1 MWRGIISLPLI
12 ALLALLVP
20 AHGGDAAKATGGNSD
35 SKIASDAFETTVGG
49 SVMSD
54 YLYRGISLSNRDPS
68 ASGSVEVARG
78 WLYASGQMYRVD
90 LPGDPAA
97 ELTFTGGIRP
107 IIADIKIDL
116 SAAYFY
122 YPGESP
128 PAGSPTTDY
137 WQYGITATRRILDAF
152 EIVGQA
158 AYAPNSWNSGAWGAY
173 GSGGLKVDLPKLSF
187 AARDDVAWA
196 LSGELGY
203 QAFGTTT
210 QGNVLPAYT
219 HWRLGVAF
227 NYAQYSFDLSYHDTN
242 LSKED
247 CFVLT
252 GDATTTAGGTRRFGS
267 NPGGLQSGLCSR
279 ALVGTLSVEFS
290 PPN

>member
-1 MWRGIISLPLI
+1 MWRGIISLLFI
-12 ALLALLVP
+12 ALLALMAP
-20 AHGGDAAKATGGNSD
+20 AYGGDAPKASGDNSVP
-35 SKIASDAFETTVGG
+35 KAASDAFETTVGG

-54 YLYRGISLSNRDPS
+54 YLYRGISLSKRDPS

-78 WLYASGQMYRVD
+78 WFYASGQMYRVD

-97 ELTFTGGIRP
+97 ELTFTGGLRP
-107 IIADIKIDL
+107 EWAGVKFDL

-128 PAGSPTTDY
+128 PAGSPSTDY
-137 WQYGITATRRILDAF
+137 WQYGISATRRILDAF

-158 AYAPNSWNSGAWGAY
+158 TYAPNAWNSGAWGAY
-173 GSGGLKVDLPKLSF
+173 GSGGLKVDLPKFRLVQQG
-187 AARDDVAWA
+187 DVTWS
-196 LSGELGY
+196 LSGEVGY

-227 NYAQYSFDLSYHDTN
+227 NYAEFSFDLSYHDTN

-252 GDATTTAGGTRRFGS
+252 GDGGGGGTRRFRS
-267 NPGGLQSGLCSR
+267 NTGGLQSGLCSR
-279 ALVGTLSVEFS
+279 ALVGTLAVEFE
-290 PPN
+290 PPK

>member
-1 MWRGIISLPLI
+1 MWRGIISLPFI
-12 ALLALLVP
+12 ALLALMAP
-20 AHGGDAAKATGGNSD
+20 AHGGNDSD
-35 SKIASDAFETTVGG
+35 SKAASDAFETTVGG

-78 WLYASGQMYRVD
+78 WLYASGQLYRVD

-107 IIADIKIDL
+107 TIADIKFDL

-128 PAGSPTTDY
+128 PPGSPPTDY
-137 WQYGITATRRILDAF
+137 WQYGFSATRRILDAF

-158 AYAPNSWNSGAWGAY
+158 TYGPNAWNSGAWGAY

-187 AARDDVAWA
+187 AARDDVTWA
-196 LSGELGY
+196 LSGEVGY

-247 CFVLT
+247 CFVLA
-252 GDATTTAGGTRRFGS
+252 GDATTTAGGRRFGS
-267 NPGGLQSGLCSR
+267 NPGGLQSRLCSR

-290 PPN
+290 PKPD